1 MEQTFRRVDSS
12 PTDIQEYK
20 RLKDLVSRETKRKF
34 GIQQVKNKGQISL
47 EITKLIRLFDTK
59 C

>member
-1 MEQTFRRVDSS
+1 MAQTFRRVDSS
-12 PTDIQEYK
+12 PTDIEEYK
-20 RLKDLVSRETKRKF
+20 RSKGLVSRETKRKF

>member
-1 MEQTFRRVDSS
+1 MQQTFRRVDSS

-20 RLKDLVSRETKRKF
+20 QLKDLVSRETKRKF

>member
-12 PTDIQEYK
+12 QTDIQEYK
-20 RLKDLVSRETKRKF
+20 RSKDLVSRETKRKF

-47 EITKLIRLFDTK
+47 EITKRIRLFNTE